1 MSNISTVIVK
11 LSFFNHEK
19 DVAYNPEAFAKFDEK
34 FVKWSYDGDGWFAGV
49 EGQPIFTLYGRN
61 VFNVNLKWEEEMK
74 AFCEEAKAL
83 GISHI
88 QGEFYEYEFGMGFI
102 RKGLFELAT
111 ETAEVTEWEITDDY
125 GGIFTFAQETQM
137 VNEGFTITDEMEHFD
152 TLLAE
157 FEEMLQDWIVD
168 DLRD

>member
-19 DVAYNPEAFAKFDEK
+19 DVPYNHEAFTNFNNE

-61 VFNVNLKWEEEMK
+61 IFNTNLKWEEEMK

-88 QGEFYEYEFGMGFI
+88 QGEFYEYEFGMDFI

-111 ETAEVTEWEITDDY
+111 ETVEVTEWEITDNHDS
-125 GGIFTFAQETQM
+125 IFAFAQDMQM

-152 TLLAE
+152 TLLTE
-157 FEEMLQDWIVD
+157 FEEMLHDWIVE